1 MTVAPIPSVADPAA
15 ALHELGLALPV
26 IADDPKY
33 INWRSTRGGQIF
45 ISGQLPYR
53 DGVLP
58 VTGTVS
64 DSTDAATD
72 PHLVDIDT
80 AREMMQQA
88 TLNALAV
95 AADATGGLDRV
106 RVVQLLVFVLSAPGF
121 GQQSKVADA
130 GSEMLVQVL
139 GEEGRHARTAIGVAG
154 LPRNSPVEVQMVCEV
169 RG

>member
-1 MTVAPIPSVADPAA
+1 
-15 ALHELGLALPV
+15 
-26 IADDPKY
+26 
-33 INWRSTRGGQIF
+33 
-45 ISGQLPYR
+45 
-53 DGVLP
+53 
-58 VTGTVS
+58 
-64 DSTDAATD
+64 
-72 PHLVDIDT
+72 
-80 AREMMQQA
+80 MMQQA

>member
-1 MTVAPIPSVADPAA
+1 MTVSSIPSVADPAVV
-15 ALHELGLALPV
+15 LRELGLDLPV

-33 INWRSTRGGQIF
+33 INWRASQDGLIF
-45 ISGQLPYR
+45 IAGQLPYR
-53 DGVLP
+53 DGILP
-58 VTGTVS
+58 VTGAVS
-64 DSTDAATD
+64 DSDDADAD
-72 PHLVDIDT
+72 MVDIDT

-95 AADATGGLDRV
+95 AADAAGGLERV
-106 RVVQLLVFVLSAPGF
+106 RIVQMLVFVLSAPGF

-169 RG
+169 RA